1 MKIKVTKEEKAKL
14 MEVLS
19 KHKGIN
25 EGIIKWIFNK
35 MLTSK
40 IKGDSTLMGK
50 IAAADEAMEELKTII
65 ASREKRGLY
74 VAPEIKK
81 MVGL

>member
-14 MEVLS
+14 TEVLI
-19 KHKGIN
+19 KHKGMN

-40 IKGDSTLMGK
+40 IKGDSTLMGN
-50 IAAADEAMEELKTII
+50 IAAADAAMDKLKNTI
-65 ASREKRGLY
+65 ADREKRGLY
-74 VAPEIKK
+74 VAPEIKQ